1 MQKLASQTT
10 DTYLLLGT
18 NMGDRPALLTQ
29 ALAEIAHEIG
39 IITRISSI
47 YETAAWGNENQAPYL
62 NQVVKVTT
70 IFSAEEVLG
79 KSQAIEKK
87 LGRER
92 HAKWEARLM
101 DIDILFYGN
110 KVIDTDEL
118 KVPHPYLAQR
128 RFTLA
133 PLQEIA
139 PHYLHPVLHKTVTEL
154 LDLVPDPLPVAP
166 YHTTDY
172 EPH

>member
-1 MQKLASQTT
+1 
-10 DTYLLLGT
+10 
-18 NMGDRPALLTQ
+18 ALLTQ

-47 YETAAWGNENQAPYL
+47 YETAAWGNENQAPFL

-70 IFSAEEVLG
+70 IFSAEEVLA
-79 KSQAIEKK
+79 KLQAIEKK

-133 PLQEIA
+133 PLQEIGRA
-139 PHYLHPVLHKTVTEL
+139 HV
-154 LDLVPDPLPVAP
+154 
-166 YHTTDY
+166 
-172 EPH
+172 